1 MPTTG
6 TILKEARNDE
16 EADPFLWFFVW
27 PWPAF
32 IIITHLRVHF
42 IGALSTKRPGPSPL
56 PPSIAEGQERDIK
69 LTLANIKLL

>member
-6 TILKEARNDE
+6 TILKEARDDE
-16 EADPFLWFFVW
+16 EADPFLWFFVL

-42 IGALSTKRPGPSPL
+42 IGALSTKRPFPL
-56 PPSIAEGQERDIK
+56 AGPSIAEGQERDIK